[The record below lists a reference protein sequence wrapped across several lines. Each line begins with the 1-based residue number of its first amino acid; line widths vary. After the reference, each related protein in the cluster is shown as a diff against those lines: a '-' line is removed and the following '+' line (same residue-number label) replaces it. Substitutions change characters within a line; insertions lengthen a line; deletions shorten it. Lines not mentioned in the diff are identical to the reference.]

1 MDLLTAK
8 QASEK
13 WGISTRRVTRLCEE
27 GRIEGATKIAGA
39 WLMPGDARKPPDAR
53 IKSGKYIKKSKNA

>member
-27 GRIEGATKIAGA
+27 GSMDTTGKKENMILNLVRN
-39 WLMPGDARKPPDAR
+39 
-53 IKSGKYIKKSKNA
+53 SGFQK